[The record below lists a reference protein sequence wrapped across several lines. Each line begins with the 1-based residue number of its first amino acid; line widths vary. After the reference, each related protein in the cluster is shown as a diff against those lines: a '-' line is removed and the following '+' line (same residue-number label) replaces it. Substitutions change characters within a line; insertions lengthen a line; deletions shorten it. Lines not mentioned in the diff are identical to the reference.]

1 MPTVQKNKITLNIK
15 FFEINSNRKKYL
27 GPNANNE
34 IHTVSKI
41 EPKLS
46 PIPVI
51 LWKIEKIDVNSFLWI
66 LKCGDKGL
74 LSIIKIRAKINYYY
88 FKYLFFT

>member
-51 LWKIEKIDVNSFLWI
+51 L
-66 LKCGDKGL
+66 
-74 LSIIKIRAKINYYY
+74 
-88 FKYLFFT
+88 